1 MQAIP
6 GAPLSIAAPPESP
19 TTHESLS
26 PPMPTVHESLDVA
39 ATDLT
44 ADLTAGNQS
53 TGVARPQTWEE
64 LFEVDVPEAWP
75 EVEDEEFDGRLLDE
89 FSNAASGG
97 PAAPIEFRESETPK
111 DVSAWRSW
119 PFLAALGA
127 VVVVGLLAGL
137 HFLGSGTPTVNRVKT
152 DRLLA
157 DLLATTSMQTSMRYT
172 VDDEVSGTS
181 RTITGATNL
190 NSLRGEYTIEEQG
203 RTIGMLRRKGDVS
216 YEQRVATGT
225 KWWKT
230 GDDEVGSAASLS
242 ETFRYPTDVLVFL
255 EAADPKAVR
264 SAGVEVGATGDL
276 RHDRFIVASVPTSS
290 RWVGPNRLKAMAQG
304 MGGSPVGDVWYDKAG
319 RVRTVK
325 ISTFDTKRR
334 TMFFTTDF
342 SKPGVAVSFVEPA
355 PGELAT
361 VSGARDE
368 AVRSTLQHLA
378 DRVDK
383 ERSGTSGDPDF
394 STFTTSRLTAF
405 DSAVRFIEG
414 PSRGLGEVSVL
425 TSTNELTIAAVSAT
439 GVCFILRQSASGTV
453 YGTLN
458 TGTCSA
464 SDTTVTWFANW

>member
-1 MQAIP
+1 MEAIP
-6 GAPLSIAAPPESP
+6 GAPLSIVAPPESVID
-19 TTHESLS
+19 ELS
-26 PPMPTVHESLDVA
+26 WPPLATVHESAEVA
-39 ATDLT
+39 GADTT
-44 ADLTAGNQS
+44 ADITADNRA

-64 LFEVDVPEAWP
+64 LFEVDTPEAWP

-127 VVVVGLLAGL
+127 AVVVALLAGV
-137 HFLGSGTPTVNRVKT
+137 HFLGSGAPAVNRVRT

-157 DLLATTSMQTSMRYT
+157 DLLATTSTQTSMRYAL
-172 VDDEVSGTS
+172 DDELSS
-181 RTITGATNL
+181 SYRTTTGATNL
-190 NSLRGEYTIEEQG
+190 SSLRGEYIVEEQG
-203 RTIGMLRRKGDVS
+203 RTIGMLRRNGDVS

-230 GDDEVGSAASLS
+230 ADDEVGAAAPLS
-242 ETFRYPTDVLVFL
+242 ETFRYPTDVLMFL

-276 RHDRFIVASVPTSS
+276 RHDRFIVASVPMTS
-290 RWVGPNRLKAMAQG
+290 RFVGPNRLKAMAQG
-304 MGGSPVGDVWYDKAG
+304 MGGSPVGDVWYDKDG
-319 RVRTVK
+319 RVRTIK
-325 ISTFDTKRR
+325 ISTFDNKHR

-342 SKPGVAVSFVEPA
+342 SKPGAAVSFVEP
-355 PGELAT
+355 PPDELAT

-368 AVRSTLQHLA
+368 AVRSMLQHLA
-378 DRVDK
+378 DSVGK
-383 ERSGTSGDPDF
+383 QSAGTSGDPDF
-394 STFTTSRLTAF
+394 STFTTGRLAAF
-405 DSAVRFIEG
+405 DSAVRFVES
-414 PSRGLGEVSVL
+414 PSRGVGEVSVVS
-425 TSTNELTIAAVSAT
+425 STNELTLAATSAT
-439 GVCFILRQSASGTV
+439 GVCFLLRQSASGTV

-464 SDTTVTWFANW
+464 SDTTVTWLANW